1 MDMIVESDQKVV
13 EDLKDKLLDQ
23 GGGRILRIILYGS
36 RAAGT
41 AAPHS
46 DFDLLV
52 IEADP
57 VSRWEE
63 TRRLRRALEDLP
75 HPVDVWVM
83 GEEEFEETKD
93 VIGGFAY
100 PAHRYGV
107 VLYENA

>member
-1 MDMIVESDQKVV
+1 MIAESDYKTTEV
-13 EDLKDKLLDQ
+13 LRDKLLDQ
-23 GGGRILRIILYGS
+23 GGGRIRRIILYGS
-36 RAAGT
+36 RAHGT
-41 AAPHS
+41 ATPHS

-63 TRRLRRALEDLP
+63 TQRLRRALDDLP
-75 HPVDVWVM
+75 YPVDVWVM